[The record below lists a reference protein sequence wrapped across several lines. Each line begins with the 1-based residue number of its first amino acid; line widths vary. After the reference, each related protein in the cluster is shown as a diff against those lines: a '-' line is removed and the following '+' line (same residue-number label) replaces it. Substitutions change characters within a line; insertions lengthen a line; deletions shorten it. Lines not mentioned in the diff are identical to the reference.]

1 MAVAKIVIDGTTNI
15 DLTQETVTA
24 ADVLNSKTFH
34 KNDGTQGTGSA
45 SYSTYYTSSSTPTSS
60 QGSNGDIWLVTS

>member
-1 MAVAKIVIDGTTNI
+1 MAIAKIVIDGTTNI
-15 DLTQETVTA
+15 DLTGDTVTA

-34 KNDGTQGTGSA
+34 KADGTQGTGSA
-45 SYSTYYTSSSTPTSS
+45 SYVTYYTSTSNPTSA